1 MSWQAIGALATVI
14 GVVNAAV
21 ILPSLGFIRSMIE
34 QTIESRLDAIGSEF
48 DRVDQRI
55 DSSGDEDELTRL
67 HGRIDKIEDRVDGIS
82 RSLAQEY
89 IDRDTW
95 VRIEGGRDISMRHLR
110 EDVVELKETV
120 AQLNERISEP
130 EYS

>member
-1 MSWQAIGALATVI
+1 MSWTAIGAIGTLI

-21 ILPSLGFIRSMIE
+21 ILPSLSLIKSMIQE
-34 QTIESRLDAIGSEF
+34 TIESRLDAIGSEF

-55 DSSGDEDELTRL
+55 DTAGEEEELTRL
-67 HGRIDKIEDRVDGIS
+67 RGRMDKIEDRVDGIS